1 MIEKMR
7 KLPITAAVVHAFKSV
22 VTYRRIG
29 VRIGALWMAI
39 LFVLNGA
46 ELLLA
51 GTGKVASGPGAIA
64 EVLSVV
70 AGLFAFSSI
79 AVNWHRF
86 ILRDEMPSAATSL
99 RLDAVVLRY
108 LGNSILAL
116 LAGGVP
122 LALLA
127 AIVAFLPQAAI
138 ALLFPA
144 GLAAGTFI
152 MMLSLKLPA
161 VALGRRDFTFGAALK
176 TVEGNFWQ
184 IAGVFLLNALVIF
197 VPALA
202 LTLLI
207 LLLRQASPALA
218 TATGLVLSVPLNLF
232 LTLFSV
238 SVLTSLYGFFVEKR
252 DF

>member
-7 KLPITAAVVHAFKSV
+7 KLPITAAVVHALKSV

-29 VRIGALWMAI
+29 LRIGALWMAI
-39 LFVLNGA
+39 LFALTGA

-51 GTGKVASGPGAIA
+51 GTDETVSAPSAIA
-64 EVLSVV
+64 QLLAAAVRL
-70 AGLFAFSSI
+70 LAFSSI
-79 AVNWHRF
+79 AVNWHLF
-86 ILRDEMPSAATSL
+86 ILRDEVPTAATSL

-108 LGNSILAL
+108 LGNSLLAL
-116 LAGGVP
+116 LAGGLP
-122 LALLA
+122 LAVLA
-127 AIVAFLPQAAI
+127 AAVAFLPQAAI
-138 ALLFPA
+138 SLLLPA
-144 GLAAGTFI
+144 GLAAGAFI

-161 VALGRRDFTFGAALK
+161 VALGRRDFGFSTALK

-197 VPALA
+197 GPALIFA
-202 LTLLI
+202 AI
-207 LLLRQASPALA
+207 VLLLRQLNETAASVFA
-218 TATGLVLSVPLNLF
+218 LVLSVPLNLF
-232 LTLFSV
+232 ITLFSV